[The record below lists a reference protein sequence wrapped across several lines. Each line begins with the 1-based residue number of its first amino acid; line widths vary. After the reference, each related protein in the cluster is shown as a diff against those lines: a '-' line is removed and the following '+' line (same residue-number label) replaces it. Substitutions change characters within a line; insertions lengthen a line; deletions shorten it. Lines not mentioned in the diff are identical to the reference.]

1 MKKPLFQI
9 ALEAEQATG
18 KVNKEIEYVFYAR
31 LVDTGILE
39 KATNKEELEQWEVR
53 IEKTDENAS
62 SGRIRI
68 RKTIENGETTY
79 VMTTKTL
86 GQYVGELKKE
96 IEVSNPS
103 SEDAFKQFKLF
114 APYGM
119 KKTRYTLPV
128 GQSDLVWEIDIHKL
142 EDDSDSE
149 WVRIELEVEKELET
163 VPQLPDAFQDVIYN
177 QRGSQTEEENKLIE
191 KLYNEVFLAKN
202 EYLTKETND

>member
-1 MKKPLFQI
+1 MKKSLLQI
-9 ALEAEQATG
+9 ALEAEQTTG
-18 KVNKEIEYVFYAR
+18 KINKEIEYVFYAR
-31 LVDTGILE
+31 LVDNGILE
-39 KATNKEELEQWEVR
+39 KATSKETISQWEVR
-53 IEKTDENAS
+53 IEKTEENAS

-86 GQYVGELKKE
+86 GQSVGELKKE

-103 SEDAFKQFKLF
+103 SEDAFNQFKLF

-128 GQSDLVWEIDIHKL
+128 GQGDLVWEIDIHQL
-142 EDDSDSE
+142 ANGSNSE
-149 WVRIELEVEKELET
+149 WVRIELEVEQELET

-177 QRGSQTEEENKLIE
+177 QRGNQTEEENKLIE
-191 KLYNEVFLAKN
+191 RLYDEVFLAKN
-202 EYLTKETND
+202 EYLNKESND